1 MPHRLKPRT
10 APETQPAGQPTQ
22 LSVFDLLPNDTL
34 EIIKDLLGNPADWHC
49 LRGVC
54 RSMRAAPCLQPT
66 GIVVD
71 FARESWTSFD
81 PKASKIFPNAMESLA
96 AWPTHIPLKLTVTAT
111 QTLKF
116 PSFITCTL
124 KLFNQAAQNEGAAN
138 AMSAVR
144 HLKIQAHNPLP
155 NGWGL
160 GAGGDLRERHD
171 NKFGKQSGNQF
182 TDILSD
188 LCPDLERLTFDNVWV
203 DLRHFAGLSALEH
216 LHTLDLF
223 GGGGVRIGGR
233 APLVDNE
240 ASLSPP
246 ASFAKLKNFEV
257 IHCLK
262 ASALQIRWLSSL
274 PNLHDL
280 YVDSLDIR
288 SLMHTLDATS
298 QHPSIYVHIGKISI
312 AVVSDADVHA
322 LDVEVLSSRLQNAH
336 EERLVW
342 SGTVILHTDSGWP
355 PPTVQRLRDIF
366 TALPVRKVV
375 LSHLS
380 YFFLSKPQAQE
391 LVLAA
396 PHVVEL
402 ELRADVRFRAGW
414 MLDVQ
419 ALKCMLENW
428 PISLLTFV
436 LPSSVRSWWNL
447 VTAVEA
453 MEKSGELNPRV
464 RLTVRIDEY

>member
-1 MPHRLKPRT
+1 MPPKLKPRT
-10 APETQPAGQPTQ
+10 APEPQPAGQPTQ
-22 LSVFDLLPNDTL
+22 PSVFDLLPNDTL

-71 FARESWTSFD
+71 FARESWSSSD
-81 PKASKIFPNAMESLA
+81 PKAFPGASKIFPNAMESLA
-96 AWPTHIPLKLTVTAT
+96 AWPTHIPLKLTVMASEPV
-111 QTLKF
+111 KF
-116 PSFITCTL
+116 PSFVTRTL
-124 KLFNQAAQNEGAAN
+124 KLFNQAAQNEGAAD
-138 AMSAVR
+138 ALSAVR
-144 HLKIQAHNPLP
+144 HLRIQALHPRP
-155 NGWGL
+155 DKWGPC
-160 GAGGDLRERHD
+160 LRERDD
-171 NKFGKQSGNQF
+171 NTFGKQSSEQF
-182 TDILSD
+182 SALLSD
-188 LCPDLERLTFDNVWV
+188 LCPNLERLTFDHVWV
-203 DLRHFAGLSALEH
+203 DLRNFAGLSALGH
-216 LHTLDLF
+216 LHTLDLLDLQT
-223 GGGGVRIGGR
+223 GQ

-240 ASLSPP
+240 ASLPPP
-246 ASFAKLKNFEV
+246 ASFAKLKNLEV
-257 IHCLK
+257 VHCLT

-274 PNLHDL
+274 PNLRHL
-280 YVDSLDIR
+280 FVDSLDIR

-298 QHPSIYVHIGKISI
+298 QHPSTYVHIGRISI

-322 LDVEVLSSRLQNAH
+322 LDAEVLSSRLQNAH

-342 SGTVILHTDSGWP
+342 SGTVILHRDSGWP

-380 YFFLSKPQAQE
+380 YFFLSRLQAQE

-414 MLDVQ
+414 MLDIQ
-419 ALKCMLENW
+419 ALKCILESW

-447 VTAVEA
+447 VEAVEA
-453 MEKSGELNPRV
+453 MQRSGELNPRV
-464 RLTVRIDEY
+464 PLTVRINQY